1 MLRGQRKERRRR
13 TWPPLTPTPV
23 GEARQEATRE
33 ALPGSCTTLGG
44 LRRRLSLR
52 EPWMWEVAA
61 AAAAAKS
68 LQSSPTLIDRMDC
81 SLSGSSIHG
90 IFQARVLEWGAKL
103 LRMPYMVLGD
113 KTKCSRIQVTKDSE
127 FLLVLGCVHCI
138 GQWFSGQVV
147 NWLQRPCH
155 RQNQKTGLIKVYE
168 KCVKNCYFIC
178 YC

>member
-1 MLRGQRKERRRR
+1 MLRGQRKERRHR

-44 LRRRLSLR
+44 LRRRISLR

-68 LQSSPTLIDRMDC
+68 LQSSPTLLDRMDC

-90 IFQARVLEWGAKL
+90 IFQARVLEWGA
-103 LRMPYMVLGD
+103 
-113 KTKCSRIQVTKDSE
+113 IA
-127 FLLVLGCVHCI
+127 
-138 GQWFSGQVV
+138 FSMWEVEGSL
-147 NWLQRPCH
+147 NPSGLRPC
-155 RQNQKTGLIKVYE
+155 REERGVLIPISQMRTWKPWEGESCAQGPVE
-168 KCVKNCYFIC
+168 GQE
-178 YC
+178 